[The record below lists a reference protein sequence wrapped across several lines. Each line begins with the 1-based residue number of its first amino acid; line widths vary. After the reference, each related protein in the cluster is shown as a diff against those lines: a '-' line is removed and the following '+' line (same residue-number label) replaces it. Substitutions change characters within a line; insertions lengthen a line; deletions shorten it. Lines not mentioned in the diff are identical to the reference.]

1 MNQQTADELIEK
13 AVKSAIKEY
22 SKEQKVERKRKALH
36 NPYYFNQDT
45 AVTVSMSDSPIKKL
59 LPEYAAEGGKY
70 EK

>member
-36 NPYYFNQDT
+36 N
-45 AVTVSMSDSPIKKL
+45 IKL
-59 LPEYAAEGGKY
+59 LFKNYRKINII
-70 EK
+70 